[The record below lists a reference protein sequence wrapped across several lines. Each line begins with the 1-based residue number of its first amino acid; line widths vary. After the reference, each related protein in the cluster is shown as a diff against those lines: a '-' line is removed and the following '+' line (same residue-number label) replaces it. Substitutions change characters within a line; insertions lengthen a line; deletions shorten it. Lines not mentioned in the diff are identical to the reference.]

1 MYRTRTKKASVTSTK
16 SALTIFVIDPDTT
29 STKAIG
35 DLARARKLNVASFS
49 SAEEFWDALPREH
62 SGCLVLEVDLPGMSG
77 MMLQERMHNAGI
89 VLPVVMVAVE
99 ADVAIAVQAM
109 RRGAVDFLQKPWHPL
124 ALWEA
129 IQLAL
134 QKDASLRRE
143 QAARAALQSRVNSLT
158 EDERLVMD
166 LVLKGLPKKAIA
178 KQTDLSVRTI
188 DFRRASILRKMH
200 VNSLIELAQIMAN
213 SKDPT
218 TPAQLRWGNGEC
230 S

>member
-1 MYRTRTKKASVTSTK
+1 MPAKASS
-16 SALTIFVIDPDTT
+16 LTIYVIDPD
-29 STKAIG
+29 SSSSKAIG
-35 DLARARKLNVASFS
+35 DLAKSRKLNVASFK
-49 SAEEFWDALPREH
+49 SAEDFWETLPRDH

-77 MMLQERMHNAGI
+77 MMLQERMQNAG
-89 VLPVVMVAVE
+89 VMLPVVMVAEE
-99 ADVAIAVQAM
+99 ADVAVAVQAM

-134 QKDASLRRE
+134 QKDATYRKQRDAHE
-143 QAARAALQSRVNSLT
+143 ALQTRVNTLT

-166 LVLKGLPKKAIA
+166 LVLKGFPKKAIA

-200 VNSLIELAQIMAN
+200 VKSLIELAQLLAHAAD
-213 SKDPT
+213 SPF
-218 TPAQLRWGNGEC
+218 ASHRRWGLDQDAY
-230 S
+230 